1 MENQQ
6 YAGFWIRA
14 FALIIDNIVFGII
27 LAIPVFMLGAGAEAA
42 ALSEGIP
49 TSFVALYILLIV
61 AILALWVYKGATP
74 GKMLTKTKIVD
85 ATTGDNLSWG
95 KAILRLL
102 GYIPSQL
109 IFFLG
114 FIWVAFDAKKQGWHD
129 KIAGSVVIKDD

>member
-1 MENQQ
+1 MESQQ

-14 FALIIDNIVFGII
+14 FALIIDNIVFG
-27 LAIPVFMLGAGAEAA
+27 LVLTIPFLMLGASADAA
-42 ALSEGIP
+42 ALADGIP
-49 TSFVALYILLIV
+49 TSFIMIYVLLIV
-61 AILALWVYKGATP
+61 AVLALWVNKGATP

-102 GYIPSQL
+102 GYIPSQ
-109 IFFLG
+109 IVFFLG

-129 KIAGSVVIKDD
+129 KIANSVVIKTD

>member
-1 MENQQ
+1 MDNQQ

-14 FALIIDNIVFGII
+14 FALIIDNIVFGLI
-27 LAIPVFMLGAGAEAA
+27 LTIPLLMLGVGTDAA

-49 TSFVALYILLIV
+49 TSIFVLYALLV
-61 AILALWVYKGATP
+61 FAILALWVYKGATP

-85 ATTGDNLSWG
+85 ASTGDNLSWG

-129 KIAGSVVIKDD
+129 KIAGSVVIKED